1 MFPNMDKTTN
11 SSNSQNLNESNKK
24 GIDFTFLMIIILILI
39 STFASAKTKYGYYQ
53 RNKKNQPIT
62 IGVQSGLVQRT
73 MIYNINNYEQKYLE
87 MAHRISIEKK
97 FNKGLSLELG
107 YYNSFTNNAPN
118 TNYSYS
124 DNNTIISLSSVYHI
138 KLLPKLSL
146 DPKVGVG
153 LMLHHDHKYVNNEQL
168 VTNQSRMQVVQIGGS
183 MRFHINEYIAFGSG
197 AEIIYGNKNHV
208 FPYAYSGLYVNFMN
222 NAAAKYKR
230 CPSKF

>member
-1 MFPNMDKTTN
+1 MDKTTN
-11 SSNSQNLNESNKK
+11 SSNSQNFTASNKK
-24 GIDFTFLMIIILILI
+24 AIDFTFLMIIILILI
-39 STFASAKTKYGYYQ
+39 STFASAKTRYGYYQ

-62 IGVQSGLVQRT
+62 IGLQSGLVQRT

-97 FNKGLSLELG
+97 FSKGLSLEFA

-138 KLLPKLSL
+138 KILPKLSI

-153 LMLHHDHKYVNNEQL
+153 LMQHHDHKYINNEQL

-183 MRFHINEYIAFGSG
+183 MRFHFNEYIALGSG
-197 AEIIYGNKNHV
+197 ADLIYANKDHV
-208 FPYAYSGLYVNFMN
+208 FPYAYAGLYINFMN
-222 NAAAKYKR
+222 NAGAKYKR